1 MRPVLHHPTATLD
14 APFPRPAICP
24 NPAPSHCLVR
34 PPAGY
39 GPGGLVVIPIPLT
52 GGWTGVLASYVF
64 GAPFRKAFGLIA
76 LGVAIAATAISLMV
90 NAGIIIW
97 S

>member
-1 MRPVLHHPTATLD
+1 M
-14 APFPRPAICP
+14 
-24 NPAPSHCLVR
+24 
-34 PPAGY
+34 
-39 GPGGLVVIPIPLT
+39 
-52 GGWTGVLASYVF
+52 LASYVF